1 MDLYERLCTYRLLY
15 IILCPSTCLYTR
27 LRPSKA
33 LLCPSLLIYTPLW
46 PLSAALGSSE
56 FLYGPLQ
63 TSMYLYTPLHPCMHL
78 YAPPHT
84 SMPLSG
90 HLGPSAAPLCP
101 FKGLFCTSL
110 LFYITLW
117 PNTLL
122 YIPLGHFIASLHPS
136 HPLLA
141 PIDSSMALY
150 APLCSPAFLY
160 THLHAS

>member
-1 MDLYERLCTYRLLY
+1 MSLFAPLCYSLANYTPLCSYTPLYALF
-15 IILCPSTCLYTR
+15 S
-27 LRPSKA
+27 PSKA

-46 PLSAALGSSE
+46 PLSAALGSSV
-56 FLYGPLQ
+56 FIYGPLQ